1 MGAGSKEESAERRI
15 SIDGVKPTS
24 RSLTFDNRPTR
35 KMSLKPIGQLGL
47 GIDKVCAA
55 GLDYQLMRQHVR
67 W

>member
-35 KMSLKPIGQLGL
+35 KIPLKPIGQLGL
-47 GIDKVCAA
+47 EIDNVYAA
-55 GLDYQLMRQHVR
+55 GLDYGLTR
-67 W
+67 